1 VSRRFGPTRGELQFR
16 AAFSVFGL
24 ALLTYA
30 LAHRGLPEGPA
41 LIEVLGLAGL
51 MFGGT
56 LFLSVRKLIRRDH
69 P

>member
-1 VSRRFGPTRGELQFR
+1 MSRRFGPTRGELQFR

-24 ALLTYA
+24 ALLAYA
-30 LAHRGLPEGPA
+30 LARRGLPEGPA

-56 LFLSVRKLIRRDH
+56 LFFSVRKLIRRDH